1 MSTKSPAAQRRV
13 TTTASLFRDSVAR
26 LIPNPDD
33 VQRKV
38 INTYALALTNRVDRR
53 RRAKSGKTAVG
64 FETLS
69 ATATALFGAALA
81 ELGFG
86 PAYIAPHGA
95 EFGVAV
101 RGLVASA

>member
-1 MSTKSPAAQRRV
+1 VSTRPPAAQRRV
-13 TTTASLFRDSVAR
+13 TTTSGLFRASVAK
-26 LIPNPDD
+26 LIPDPDD
-33 VQRKV
+33 VQRKT
-38 INTYALALTNRVDRR
+38 INTYALALTNRVDRK
-53 RRAKSGKTAVG
+53 RRAKSGKAAVG

-86 PAYIAPHGA
+86 PVYIAPHGA